1 MRYVK
6 AAALGLVIAAVGGT
20 MAGVREYLLLK
31 GVADASARARVYA
44 ESIVIALNCAAL
56 FALVCVPVAVLVQI
70 VRGVISRRRRG
81 SPG

>member
-6 AAALGLVIAAVGGT
+6 AAALGLVVAVVGGA
-20 MAGVREYLLLK
+20 MAGVREYLILK
-31 GVADASARARVYA
+31 GVPDASASARVYA
-44 ESIVIALNCAAL
+44 ESIVVAVNCAAL
-56 FALVCVPVAVLVQI
+56 FALVCVPVAVLVQV